1 MTESVGDD
9 PSGPERPG
17 PTAAGFDEGF
27 VGVAA
32 SAQLRQVW
40 RLVDPD
46 LPAQV
51 EPYSFVSV
59 ALLGHVLRGLA
70 LGPGQRLVD
79 MACGRGGPGLWLAQE
94 AGAWLVG
101 VDFSAVAVE
110 QAGRR
115 AGLFDLA
122 DRARFVVGDLC
133 DTGLPDASADAV
145 VSIDALHFA
154 ADVTAAGR
162 EALRILR
169 GGRRLV
175 LTNWQPHVPG
185 DPRLPSR
192 HRHTDWAHTLTQAGF
207 TDVQVEARP
216 DWHDLYTRVY
226 QTALSQ
232 GDPGDDTALAAL
244 QDEARRGLVTAD
256 LLDRVVVTATRP
268 HP

>member
-1 MTESVGDD
+1 
-9 PSGPERPG
+9 
-17 PTAAGFDEGF
+17 
-27 VGVAA
+27 
-32 SAQLRQVW
+32 VW
-40 RLVDPD
+40 RSVDPE

-51 EPYSFVSV
+51 EPFSFVSAV
-59 ALLGHVLRGLA
+59 LLGHVLQALA
-70 LGPGQRLVD
+70 LSPGQWLVD
-79 MACGRGGPGLWLAQE
+79 LACGRGGPGLWLARE
-94 AGAWLVG
+94 AGVRLVG
-101 VDFSAVAVE
+101 VDFSPVAVE

-115 AGLFDLA
+115 AGLFGLA

-154 ADVTAAGR
+154 ADVPVAAG

-175 LTNWQPHVPG
+175 LTNWQPRVPG
-185 DPRLPSR
+185 DPRLPGR
-192 HRHTDWAHTLTQAGF
+192 HRHTDWTHTLTQAGF
-207 TDVQVEARP
+207 TDVQVEAQP

-232 GDPGDDTALAAL
+232 GDPGDDTALAAM
-244 QDEARRGLVTAD
+244 QDEARRGLATAD
-256 LLDRVVVTATRP
+256 LQDRVVVTATRP